1 MGYELHIIR
10 KSDYGNEEEDSA
22 ITLSEW
28 LEYVS
33 SDKELQLTGG
43 YQMNIPNVDMSWKES
58 PGYCIWIAHP
68 GEATDTIWFDYFNG
82 VISTKY
88 PDDYTLKKMIAIAKV
103 LKGRVYGDDNE
114 MYDDKYFEEQ
124 EKEKLQVGEGKNE
137 LSRNKPW
144 WKFW

>member
-33 SDKELQLTGG
+33 SDEELQLKGG
-43 YQMNIPNVDMSWKES
+43 YQMNIPNVDTSWKES
-58 PGYCIWIAHP
+58 PGYCIWTAHP

-88 PDDYTLKKMIAIAKV
+88 PDDYTIKKMIAIAKV
-103 LKGRVYGDDNE
+103 LEGRVYGDDNE
-114 MYDDKYFEEQ
+114 WYDDNFTVTSGKADDEED
-124 EKEKLQVGEGKNE
+124 ESMSGDHKKKA
-137 LSRNKPW
+137 W